1 MTIGIATANM
11 FSKAKFYALSAGEI
25 LFSIKL
31 CNFQENTKI
40 ENKYLANRNSL
51 FLHFTGSPLI
61 L

>member
-1 MTIGIATANM
+1 M
-11 FSKAKFYALSAGEI
+11 FSKAKFYALFAGEI

-31 CNFQENTKI
+31 CNFQENKKI